1 MGNQDPN
8 FNQCWFLTGPTASG
22 KTSVAIP
29 LAQQINAEIISLD
42 SMALY
47 RQMDIGT
54 AKPTPAEQAQ
64 VPHHLINVLNPDEE
78 SSIAFYIEQAA
89 QAKLEIEDRG
99 KQVLFVG
106 GTPLYLKALLRG
118 MNEGPAPDPEFRA
131 AVEAE
136 VKTIGPAALHER
148 LKNVDPLSAARI
160 HPNDV
165 RRVIRA
171 LEVYHATGLPISHTQ
186 LDFDEGYTA
195 AETKVFVLNWPRE
208 QVHKRIN
215 ARVDAMFEAGLVE
228 ETQGLLEEYKALGTT
243 ALQAVGYREVI
254 EHLEGKI
261 DLAEAINQVKAHTR
275 QFAKR
280 QCTWYRSM
288 EECRYIDLTTT
299 LDPIEIA
306 NQIVQDAS
314 VEQ

>member
-54 AKPTPAEQAQ
+54 AKPTPEEQSQ

-78 SSIAFYIEQAA
+78 SSIAFYIEKAA
-89 QAKLEIEDRG
+89 QAKLEIEARG

-136 VKTIGPAALHER
+136 VKSIGPAALHER
-148 LKNVDPLSAARI
+148 LNNVDPLSAARI

-165 RRVIRA
+165 RRTIRA

-195 AETKVFVLNWPRE
+195 AETKVFVLNWPRA
-208 QVHKRIN
+208 QVHQRIN

-228 ETQGLLEEYKALGTT
+228 EAQGLLEQYNALGTT

-254 EHLEGKI
+254 KHLEGKI
-261 DLAEAINQVKAHTR
+261 DLAEAIEQVKAHTR

-288 EECRYIDLTTT
+288 EECRYIELTTT
-299 LDPIEIA
+299 LDPSEIA
-306 NQIVQDAS
+306 NQIVQEAS
-314 VEQ
+314 VE